1 MKYLRK
7 IFENSKIEALIDAVE
22 EYNKVLKQDNIW
34 KNYLNNIKDIKSLSI
49 EELEEVLKF
58 AEDRWEEI
66 KKEFTNYEKVK
77 IILMFKNYLGDFKID
92 FLKYIRNS
100 IF

>member
-34 KNYLNNIKDIKSLSI
+34 KNYLNNSI
-49 EELEEVLKF
+49 YSF
-58 AEDRWEEI
+58 
-66 KKEFTNYEKVK
+66 FTL
-77 IILMFKNYLGDFKID
+77 I
-92 FLKYIRNS
+92 
-100 IF
+100 